1 MKNAVPQQ
9 SGSAKVRTI
18 SACRGCG
25 EPDLVQVV
33 DLGSQYLTGVFP
45 RTTTETV
52 SKGPLRLVWCFK
64 CNLVQLDSSYDSGE
78 MYGENYGYRSGLN
91 QSMVRHL
98 NDKCHSLEKMA
109 ALKKGDL
116 VLDIGSNDGTF
127 LRGYR
132 APGLQKVGIDP
143 TAGKFRSYYDDE
155 SRLIVDFFSRKTAAA
170 ELGESAKAS
179 LITSIA
185 MFYDLE
191 SPRQFVRD
199 IADTLAPEG
208 LWHFEQSYMPSML
221 RLNSYDTICHEHI
234 EYYSFS
240 VVREMLHAEGLK
252 VVDVWMNAIN
262 GGSFAVTAAHKS
274 SSHREAQALEKWI
287 VEREKHIGL
296 ERPGIYRDFEER
308 VYEHR
313 EELRSLIHGL
323 RKSGARVA
331 GCGAS
336 TKGNVILQFCGL
348 DADDLMAIS
357 DVNEDKWGKFT
368 PGTGIP
374 IASEADVHKMKP
386 DYMLVLPW
394 HFKDGI
400 LQRERDFLERGG
412 RLIFPLPEI
421 EIVGF

>member
-1 MKNAVPQQ
+1 M
-9 SGSAKVRTI
+9 
-18 SACRGCG
+18 
-25 EPDLVQVV
+25 VQ
-33 DLGSQYLTGVFP
+33 
-45 RTTTETV
+45 
-52 SKGPLRLVWCFK
+52 
-64 CNLVQLDSSYDSGE
+64 
-78 MYGENYGYRSGLN
+78 
-91 QSMVRHL
+91 HL
-98 NDKCHSLEKMA
+98 SDKCHSLEQMA
-109 ALKKGDL
+109 RLETGDL

-127 LRGYR
+127 LRSYQT
-132 APGLQKVGIDP
+132 PGLNKVGIDP
-143 TAGKFRSYYDDE
+143 TAGKFRHYYDSE
-155 SRLIVDFFSRKTAAA
+155 SQLIVDFFTRNKVAS
-170 ELGESAKAS
+170 ELGDAVRAS

-191 SPRQFVRD
+191 SPRDFVRD
-199 IADTLAPEG
+199 IAQTLAPEG

-240 VVREMLHAEGLK
+240 VVREMLHAAGLK
-252 VVDVWMNAIN
+252 VVDVWMNAVN
-262 GGSFAVTAAHKS
+262 GGSFAVTAAHKAS
-274 SSHREAQALEKWI
+274 AHREAETLENWI

-296 ERPGIYRDFEER
+296 EKPSIYRRFEER

-313 EELRSLIHGL
+313 EELRSLVAGL
-323 RKSGARVA
+323 NKSGARVF

-348 DADDLMAIS
+348 NADDIVAIS

-374 IASEADVHKMKP
+374 IASEKDVREMKP

-400 LQRERDFLERGG
+400 IQREREFLERGG

>member
-1 MKNAVPQQ
+1 
-9 SGSAKVRTI
+9 
-18 SACRGCG
+18 
-25 EPDLVQVV
+25 
-33 DLGSQYLTGVFP
+33 
-45 RTTTETV
+45 
-52 SKGPLRLVWCFK
+52 
-64 CNLVQLDSSYDSGE
+64 
-78 MYGENYGYRSGLN
+78 MYGDNYGYRSGLN

-98 NDKCHSLEKMA
+98 NNKCQSLEKMA
-109 ALKKGDL
+109 SLKKGDF

-132 APGLQKVGIDP
+132 TPGLQKVGCDP
-143 TAGKFRSYYDDE
+143 TAEKFRSFYDTE
-155 SRLIVDFFSRKTAAA
+155 SRLIADFFSRKTVVAG
-170 ELGESAKAS
+170 LGDSLKAS

-191 SPRQFVRD
+191 APRQFVRD
-199 IADTLAPEG
+199 VVQTLAPEG

-240 VVREMLHAEGLK
+240 VVRKMLHAEGLK
-252 VVDVWMNAIN
+252 VVDVWMNAVN
-262 GGSFAVTAAHKS
+262 GGSFAVTAAHQS
-274 SSHREAQALEKWI
+274 SSHKQAHALENWI
-287 VEREKHIGL
+287 IDREKHIGL
-296 ERPGIYRDFEER
+296 ERPGIYRLFEER

-313 EELRSLIHGL
+313 EELRSLMHGL
-323 RKSGARVA
+323 RKSGARIA

-348 DADDLMAIS
+348 DSKDIIAIS
-357 DVNEDKWGKFT
+357 DVNEDKWGKYT
-368 PGTGIP
+368 PGTCIP
-374 IASEADVHKMKP
+374 ILSEEEVRKMKP

-400 LQRERDFLERGG
+400 LQREQKFLETGG

>member
-1 MKNAVPQQ
+1 VKL
-9 SGSAKVRTI
+9 SS
-18 SACRGCG
+18 CRVCGC
-25 EPDLVQVV
+25 PDLLVVV
-33 DLGSQYLTGVFP
+33 DLGVHSLTGVFP
-45 RTTTETV
+45 ASADGDVT
-52 SKGPLRLVWCFK
+52 KGPLRLVLCK
-64 CNLVQLDSSYDSGE
+64 QCNLIQLDVTYDSRE

-98 NDKCHSLEKMA
+98 RDKCHSLEKMA
-109 ALKKGDL
+109 KLKSGDL

-127 LRGYR
+127 LSAYQTRE
-132 APGLQKVGIDP
+132 LQKVGIDP
-143 TAGKFRSYYDDE
+143 TAGKFRRFYDED
-155 SRLIVDFFSRKTAAA
+155 SCLIVDFFSRETVVG
-170 ELGESAKAS
+170 ELGEDTKAS

-185 MFYDLE
+185 MLYDLE
-191 SPRQFVRD
+191 SPRQFIKD
-199 IADTLAPEG
+199 IADTLSEDG

-240 VVREMLHAEGLK
+240 VVREMLHAAGLK
-252 VVDVWMNAIN
+252 VVDVWMNAVN
-262 GGSFAVTAAHKS
+262 GGSFAITAAHQKS
-274 SSHREAQALEKWI
+274 SYREAQALEKWV
-287 VEREKHIGL
+287 VEREKHLGL

-313 EELRSLIHGL
+313 AELRSLIHML
-323 RKSGARVA
+323 RQSGARIA

-348 DADDLMAIS
+348 GPEDLMAIS

-374 IASEADVHKMKP
+374 IASEADVHTMKP

-400 LQRERDFLERGG
+400 LQRERAFLEGGG